1 MKFRIGDLSSKQW
14 RWLTPSRLREE
25 VPAHYVPIH
34 ADNIASKDWVIL
46 LEQGTIVG
54 SPDKLRLALTTTE
67 KKIVTKYDLFRGAQ
81 HFLVLDGFNPR
92 IHVLYFCPQLYRCE
106 SGNNLVP
113 LEGDEIGKLLL
124 QSLEEGGAEKK
135 PWYEPSKKLRNE
147 AIVSQV
153 MNRARGMSAGGL
165 PEPAALQAAE

>member
-1 MKFRIGDLSSKQW
+1 MG
-14 RWLTPSRLREE
+14 RE
-25 VPAHYVPIH
+25 H
-34 ADNIASKDWVIL
+34 ADNVASKDWVIL

-67 KKIVTKYDLFRGAQ
+67 KKIATRYDLFRGAQ
-81 HFLVLDGFNPR
+81 HFLVLEGFNPR
-92 IHVLYFCPQLYRCE
+92 IHILYFCPQLYRCE

-113 LEGDEIGKLLL
+113 LEGEEIGKLLL
-124 QSLEEGGAEKK
+124 QSLQEGGAEKK

-153 MNRARGMSAGGL
+153 MNKARGMPSVV
-165 PEPAALQAAE
+165 

>member
-34 ADNIASKDWVIL
+34 ADNVASKDWVIL
-46 LEQGTIVG
+46 LERGTIVG
-54 SPDKLRLALTTTE
+54 PPDKLRLVLTTTE
-67 KKIVTKYDLFRGAQ
+67 KKIVTKYDLLRGAQ
-81 HFLVLDGFNPR
+81 HFLVLEGFNPR
-92 IHVLYFCPQLYRCE
+92 IHLLYFCPQLYRCD
-106 SGNNLVP
+106 SDDNLVP
-113 LEGDEIGKLLL
+113 LEGEEIGKLLV
-124 QSLEEGGAEKK
+124 QSLQEGGGEKK
-135 PWYEPSKKLRNE
+135 PWYEPSKKLRND

-153 MNRARGMSAGGL
+153 MNRARGTSAGGL